1 MNAEYLIKKM
11 MNFYNVLTIKE
22 LADKIGISQQAIS
35 KWKNNNS
42 EIAIKKR
49 CRELG
54 IYDKIFID
62 LNTMESTN
70 KDEIED
76 LFESAYQEAK
86 DLNNIEDLKK
96 SLSDFRILNQIK
108 TKFNVMYKEQNFY
121 EYILHGYA
129 DRIANILL
137 LAKVLHNSNITP
149 SLENAKSQ
157 LIELINQYE
166 LKLIEDRVI
175 HLLKNQS
182 KETLKKWIKE
192 ELDNIQAY
200 SILTNIPN
208 VMDFLEE
215 NINLLNKPA
224 INKLKK

>member
-1 MNAEYLIKKM
+1 MEAEIILEKLMLYFNVTNNAE
-11 MNFYNVLTIKE
+11 
-22 LADKIGISQQAIS
+22 LAQKIGVPQQNIS
-35 KWKNNNS
+35 KWKSRNS
-42 EIAIKKR
+42 VNAIKIK

-54 IYDKIFID
+54 IYNEIFGD
-62 LNTMESTN
+62 LNTIESTN

-149 SLENAKSQ
+149 TLENAKSQ
-157 LIELINQYE
+157 LIELIDQYE

-182 KETLKKWIKE
+182 KETLKNWIKE
-192 ELDNIQAY
+192 ELDDIQAY

-208 VMDFLEE
+208 VMNFLDE
-215 NINLLNKPA
+215 NINLLNKTA
-224 INKLKK
+224 IKKLKK